1 MTKENYIDEII
12 SILGRIDNTRRLHP
26 KVIEAHI
33 VGAVN
38 SVLSMIYEANP
49 MDVAIYTKTYE
60 NVPLNA
66 NKVYLTD
73 DYTSSG
79 DAIKIV
85 HIPRIGGGVMSIRP
99 SDDTDIMFFPMRLQ
113 DATAFQMMHST
124 EYGTD
129 VAFVVR
135 GNEVQSIGHT
145 TLTTVD
151 VDLVRSFEEYSYEEE
166 FYMPFERKEDVI
178 NLVLQKAGVVQ
189 PVSLLN
195 NNSDESASRSQ
206 ERRS

>member
-12 SILGRIDNTRRLHP
+12 SVLGRIDNTRRLHP
-26 KVIEAHI
+26 KVIETHI
-33 VGAVN
+33 TGAVN

-49 MDVAIYTKTYE
+49 TDVSIYTKTYE
-60 NVPLNA
+60 DVDVTLN
-66 NKVYLTD
+66 KIYLTS

-79 DAIKIV
+79 DAINMV
-85 HIPRIGGGVMSIRP
+85 QLPRIGGGVMSIRP
-99 SDDTDIMFFPMRLQ
+99 SDDSDIMFFPMRIQ
-113 DATAFQMMHST
+113 DATAYQRMHST

-129 VAFVVR
+129 LGFVLR
-135 GNEVQSIGHT
+135 GNEIEIIGDT
-145 TLTTVD
+145 TLTAVD
-151 VDLVRSFEEYSYEEE
+151 VDLVRSFEEYDYDEQ

-178 NLVLQKAGVVQ
+178 NLVLQKAGIVQ
-189 PVSLLN
+189 PVSLKN

>member
-49 MDVAIYTKTYE
+49 MDVAIYTKTYA

-66 NKVYLTD
+66 DKVYLTD

-113 DATAFQMMHST
+113 DATAFQRMHST

-129 VAFVVR
+129 VGFVVR
-135 GNEVQSIGHT
+135 GNEVQIIGDT
-145 TLTTVD
+145 TLTSVD